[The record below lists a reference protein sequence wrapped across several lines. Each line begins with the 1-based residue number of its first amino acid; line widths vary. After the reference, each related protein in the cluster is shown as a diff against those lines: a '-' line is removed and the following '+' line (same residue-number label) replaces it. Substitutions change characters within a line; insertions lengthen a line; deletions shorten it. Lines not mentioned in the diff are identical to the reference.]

1 MNFMGSNA
9 RTLVKRMAVHVMGAA
24 AVLVTMLAV
33 APVQSQAFD
42 RQVDIVNNSPY
53 TVTEFHASN
62 VDRGRWEEDILGS
75 SVLRPGRSVRVNV
88 DDGTGHC
95 LYDFQAVFTNGR
107 ALTRYGVNVCR
118 ISSWTITD

>member
-1 MNFMGSNA
+1 MSAAAYRVTHKANDARKGRRATMNFMGSNA

-42 RQVDIVNNSPY
+42 RHVDVVNNSPY

-88 DDGTGHC
+88 DDGT
-95 LYDFQAVFTNGR
+95 
-107 ALTRYGVNVCR
+107 
-118 ISSWTITD
+118 